1 LLATLE
7 LNGDKKCYSEMLKE
21 CGTFELLL
29 LYAGQGNGF
38 EVFAALTDERH
49 ILCALVMLG
58 LFGLTRW
65 ILTILVMGDIGHFL
79 WSSSGRLVLNAL
91 RVLEMRTSLAA
102 ILIAI
107 LVYAVLDGIDL
118 HGHIVPS
125 VPNMRALT
133 ATGTTTL
140 AIRLTAFTCTGLGS
154 IRLPHPI

>member
-1 LLATLE
+1 LNMLVVRNAFALACTPVLGVLEVLITHGWILVGTSLLALHGLLLE
-7 LNGDKKCYSEMLKE
+7 MGCFCRSAGCFHPIRTKE

-91 RVLEMRTSLAA
+91 RVLEMRTSLAGLWA
-102 ILIAI
+102 L
-107 LVYAVLDGIDL
+107 YAWV
-118 HGHIVPS
+118 
-125 VPNMRALT
+125 A
-133 ATGTTTL
+133 
-140 AIRLTAFTCTGLGS
+140 
-154 IRLPHPI
+154 